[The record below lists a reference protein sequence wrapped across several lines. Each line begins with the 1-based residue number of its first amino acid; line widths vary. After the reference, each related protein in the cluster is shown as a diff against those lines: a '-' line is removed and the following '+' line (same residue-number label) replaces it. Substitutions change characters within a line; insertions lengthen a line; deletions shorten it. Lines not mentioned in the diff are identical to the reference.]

1 MADQKDKLEEKKL
14 SECTDEELMEKAK
27 KLKSDSILSAFAI
40 GFMVGII
47 VFSVVVNSIG
57 LVTLIPLFFIYKALK
72 GDKKNKELREVL
84 KERNL
89 K

>member
-1 MADQKDKLEEKKL
+1 MAKQSEEKKL
-14 SECTDEELMEKAK
+14 SECTDEELLEKAK

-40 GFMVGII
+40 GLMAGII
-47 VFSVVVNSIG
+47 IFSIAVNSIG
-57 LVTLIPLFFIYKALK
+57 LVTLIPLFFIYKMLK
-72 GDKKNKELREVL
+72 GDKKNKELREIL